1 MKKSFIKLAVLPAIF
16 GLTFGAFAQAAR
28 KPWSEVPNPKITSVE
43 KDAKDP
49 KSIVVNFTLETPRDN
64 SGADA
69 ATVVVSGPSSK
80 SAQVGKTRNAAKK
93 ATIELTT
100 SGTYTIVVKSYRND
114 NKKDTH
120 DSAPYTYNFSLPLA
134 KPSLSVLN
142 VGGSVLEAEWTPV
155 DEATGY
161 VLSYTVNGKTTSN
174 PATKDLSA
182 KITGLKTGDVA
193 AIKVTVQRGN
203 DKTDSDTIKKTVRDN
218 AERIW
223 EFTEFGTSTNPER
236 NRYELLDADNLKV
249 KLYSCTFNPKTQAII
264 DKGGKFES
272 FFDGI
277 SFYYTKIDPRKEN
290 FELTATVTVD
300 YHNPMPDGQEGF
312 GVLALDTLGVDGQP
326 MIIAYNNSTGIVS
339 RKFTTHVNGV
349 KKEIKDGIGY
359 RAVTGV
365 TEGVIAEGD
374 AAIKA
379 KASSIYQA
387 FSYDQASDA
396 VKTGDVYRVTLKKD
410 NTGYHSIYK
419 RQIASEGTVEEYIL
433 YDTKNVKLLQLDP
446 DWIYVGFA
454 VARGCNATFSDV
466 VFKTSDPKTD
476 PPAEKE
482 PPELV
487 PLTVTI
493 DCPTTYTS
501 KSYPFAMITNAK
513 GTVHIEDKY
522 GNVII
527 ENDPVEANVYYRKNI
542 KIKVPS
548 NNDWNVTFDPED
560 KWAPGENQVIAQ
572 YNADNAIYEENY
584 KTVTYVHSVA
594 SLVFKGKTL
603 YVSSKGSVFGKG
615 TQDDPIDLDT
625 AVKYLQPGQ
634 TALLLPGKYYPTKS
648 IEIER
653 GNSGTA
659 KKRKVLKSADP
670 KNRAIIDFSS
680 SSASVTAF
688 NLFGDYWTIEN
699 IDITKTQGDCKAL
712 QVGGSYNEI
721 RMVDTYLNGDTG
733 IQIAGRS
740 AESSDLWPHDNL
752 IYGCES
758 FGNSDPAQNNA
769 DGFASKLTSGKNN
782 VFRNCVSHHNVD
794 DGWDLYSKVETGAIG
809 EVLIDNCIAYANGTK
824 LDLSGK
830 GDGNGFK
837 LGGDGIAIKHILR
850 NSISWGNGTNGVTCN
865 SNPALILDRVTV
877 LGSVSYNVALYGKG
891 NADKNPR
898 TFVANGVLSFEG
910 GLGDNIKEK
919 PDLVSDNNFF
929 FNGAKTVN
937 ASGKELELKDAFVNS
952 DTSKYYNG
960 YNADG
965 TFNRIPRSVNGV
977 FDLGDLFKL
986 TSNVPAGV
994 GADYN
999 HASANANAK

>member
-1 MKKSFIKLAVLPAIF
+1 MKKSFFKAAAASLLLSAF
-16 GLTFGAFAQAAR
+16 SGAFAQNAR
-28 KPWSEVPNPKITSVE
+28 KPWSEVAAPKITSVVP
-43 KDAKDP
+43 DAKDP
-49 KSIVVNFTLETPRDN
+49 KSIVVNFDLDTPRDN
-64 SGADA
+64 SGADK
-69 ATVVVSGPSSK
+69 ATVFVTGPSTK
-80 SAQVGKTRNAAKK
+80 KADVGKTRSKSKK
-93 ATIELTT
+93 ATIELSV
-100 SGTYTIVVKSYRND
+100 SGTYTVVVKGYRNEE
-114 NKKDTH
+114 KSSI
-120 DSAPYTYNFSLPLA
+120 DSAPYTYTFSLPLA

-142 VGGSVLEAEWTPV
+142 KGDAVLEASWSSV

-161 VLSYTVNGKTTSN
+161 VVSYTVNGKTTAL
-174 PATKDLSA
+174 PATTALSA
-182 KITGLKTGDVA
+182 KITGLKTGDLA
-193 AIKVTVQRGN
+193 SIKVTAQRGS
-203 DKTDSDTIKKTVRDN
+203 DSSESDTVKKTARKD
-218 AERIW
+218 AERVW

-236 NRYELLDADNLKV
+236 NRFELVDADNLKV
-249 KLYSCTFNPKTQAII
+249 KLYSCTFNPQTQSII

-272 FFDGI
+272 FFDGM

-290 FELTATVTVD
+290 FELTVTVTVD

-312 GVLALDTLGVDGQP
+312 GVLALDQLGVDGQP
-326 MIIAYNNSTGIVS
+326 MVIAYNNSTGIVS

-365 TEGVIAEGD
+365 TNSVIEQGD

-379 KASSIYQA
+379 KAISTYEA
-387 FSYDQASDA
+387 FSYDQSSDA

-419 RQIASEGTVEEYIL
+419 RAIASEGTVEEYLL

-476 PPAEKE
+476 PAPLPE

-493 DCPTTYTS
+493 DSPTTYTT

-513 GTVHIEDKY
+513 GTVHIEDKF
-522 GNVII
+522 GNVILK
-527 ENDPVEANVYYRKNI
+527 DSPVEANVYFKKNI

-548 NNDWNVTFDPED
+548 TNDWNVTFDPED

-572 YNADNAIYEENY
+572 YDADEAVYKENY
-584 KTVTYVHSVA
+584 KSVTYVHSIS
-594 SLVFKGKTL
+594 SLIYKGKQL
-603 YVSSKGSVFGKG
+603 YVSKDGSIFGDG
-615 TQDDPIDLDT
+615 TKENPIDLDT

-634 TALLLPGKYYPTKS
+634 TALLLPGKYYPSKS

-659 KKRKVLKSADP
+659 KQRKTLKSADP
-670 KNRAIIDFSS
+670 SNRAVLDFGG
-680 SSASVTAF
+680 SSAKVSAV
-688 NLFGDYWTIEN
+688 NLYGDYWTIEN
-699 IDITKTQGDCKAL
+699 IDITRTPGDCKAI
-712 QVGGSYNEI
+712 QVGGSYNEL

-733 IQIAGRS
+733 IQISGRS
-740 AESSDLWPHDNL
+740 SEPFEMWPHDNL

-850 NSISWGNGTNGVTCN
+850 NSVSWGNGTNGVTCN

-877 LGSVSYNVALYGKG
+877 YSSASYNVTLYGKG
-891 NADKNPR
+891 NAEKSPR
-898 TFVANGVLSFEG
+898 TFEAKGVLSFEG

-919 PDLVSDNNFF
+919 PELASENNFF
-929 FNGAKTVN
+929 FTGAATSNSAGKTLTL
-937 ASGKELELKDAFVNS
+937 ADSFVS
-952 DTSKYYNG
+952 TDTSKFYNG

-965 TFNRIPRSVNGV
+965 TFNRIPRSANGV

-999 HASANANAK
+999 HVTDISNAK

>member
-1 MKKSFIKLAVLPAIF
+1 MKKSFLKMALVSAFF
-16 GLTFGAFAQAAR
+16 GMAFGAFAQAAR
-28 KPWSEVPNPKITSVE
+28 KPWSEVANPKITSVVQ
-43 KDAKDP
+43 DASDP
-49 KSIVVNFTLETPRDN
+49 KSIIVSFDLDTPRDN
-64 SGADA
+64 SGADK
-69 ATVVVSGPSSK
+69 ATVFVSGPSSK
-80 SAQVGKTRNAAKK
+80 TAQVGKTRNKAKK

-100 SGTYTIVVKSYRND
+100 SGTYTIVVKGYRNEE
-114 NKKDTH
+114 KTSH
-120 DSAPYTYNFSLPLA
+120 DSEPVTYKFSLPLA
-134 KPSLSVLN
+134 KPALSVLN
-142 VGGSVLEAEWTPV
+142 VGGSVLEASWSPV

-161 VLSYTVNGKTTSN
+161 VLSYTVNGKTVKN
-174 PATKDLSA
+174 PAVTSLSA
-182 KITGLKTGDVA
+182 KIEGLKSGDVA
-193 AIKVTVQRGN
+193 SVKVTAQRGI
-203 DKTDSDTIKKTVRDN
+203 DSSDSDTIKKTVRDN

-236 NRYELLDADNLKV
+236 NRYEVLDADDLKV
-249 KLYSCTFNPKTQAII
+249 RLYSCTYNPKTGAII
-264 DKGGKFES
+264 DKGGKYES
-272 FFDGI
+272 FFDGM

-312 GVLALDTLGVDGQP
+312 GVLALDQLGVDGQP

-339 RKFTTHVNGV
+339 RKFTTHVNGA

-379 KASSIYQA
+379 KASSIYEA
-387 FSYDQASDA
+387 FSYDQSSDA
-396 VKTGDVYRVTLKKD
+396 IKTGDVYRVTLKKD

-419 RQIASEGTVEEYIL
+419 RAIPSEGTVEEYIL
-433 YDTKNVKLLQLDP
+433 YDTKNTKLLQLDP
-446 DWIYVGFA
+446 DWIYVGFS

-476 PPAEKE
+476 PPALPE

-493 DCPTTYTS
+493 DCPTTCTE
-501 KSYPFAMITNAK
+501 KNYPFAMITNAK
-513 GTVHIEDKY
+513 GTVHVEDKF

-527 ENDPVEANVYYRKNI
+527 DSDPVEANVYYRKNI

-548 NNDWNVTFDPED
+548 TNDWNVTFDPED
-560 KWAPGENQVIAQ
+560 KWQPGENQVIAQ
-572 YNADNAIYEENY
+572 YNEENAVYEENY
-584 KTVTYVHSVA
+584 KSVTYVHSVS

-603 YVSSKGSVFGKG
+603 YVSNKGSVFGKG
-615 TQDDPIDLDT
+615 TKNDPIDLET

-648 IEIER
+648 LEIER
-653 GNSGTA
+653 GNNGTA
-659 KKRKVLKSADP
+659 KKRKVIKSADP
-670 KNRAIIDFSS
+670 KNRAIIDFGS
-680 SSASVTAF
+680 SSAGVTAI
-688 NLFGDYWTIEN
+688 NLFGDYWTLEGF
-699 IDITKTQGDCKAL
+699 DVTRTPGDCKAI
-712 QVGGSYNEI
+712 QVGGSYNQI

-733 IQIAGRS
+733 IQISGRS
-740 AESSDLWPHDNL
+740 SESSDLWPHDNL

-809 EVLIDNCIAYANGTK
+809 EVLIENCIAYANGTK

-877 LGSVSYNVALYGKG
+877 YNSVSYNIALYGKG
-891 NADKNPR
+891 DASKNPR
-898 TFVANGVLSFEG
+898 NFVANGVLSFNG
-910 GLGDNIKEK
+910 GQGDNIKEQ
-919 PDLVSDNNFF
+919 PGLAAENNFF

-937 ASGKELELKDAFVNS
+937 SAGKELTLKDTFVNT
-952 DTSKYYNG
+952 DTDKYYNG

-965 TFNRIPRSVNGV
+965 TFNRIPRSENGV
-977 FDLGDLFKL
+977 FELDDLFRLKE
-986 TSNVPAGV
+986 NIPDGV

-999 HASANANAK
+999 YAVSTANAK

>member
-1 MKKSFIKLAVLPAIF
+1 MKKSFVKMALVSALF
-16 GLTFGAFAQAAR
+16 GLVFDISAQSAR
-28 KPWSEVPNPKITSVE
+28 KPWSEAANPEITSVVQ
-43 KDAKDP
+43 DSKDP
-49 KSIVVNFTLETPRDN
+49 KSIVVNFNLDTPRDN
-64 SGADA
+64 SGADS
-69 ATVVVSGPSSK
+69 ATVFVSGPSSK
-80 SAQVGKTRNAAKK
+80 NAQVGKTRSKAKK
-93 ATIELTT
+93 AVIELTA
-100 SGTYTIVVKSYRND
+100 SGTYTIVVKGYRN
-114 NKKDTH
+114 NEKVSH
-120 DSAPYTYNFSLPLA
+120 DSAPVTYAFTLPLE

-142 VGGSVLEAEWTPV
+142 VGGAVLEASWTAV
-155 DEATGY
+155 DEASGY
-161 VLSYTVNGKTTSN
+161 VLSYTVGGKTVKN
-174 PATKDLSA
+174 PAVKSLSS
-182 KITGLKTGDVA
+182 KITGLKAGDLASV
-193 AIKVTVQRGN
+193 KVTAVRGN
-203 DKTDSDTIKKTVRDN
+203 DSSDSDLIKKTVRED
-218 AERIW
+218 AERVW

-249 KLYSCTFNPKTQAII
+249 RLYSCTFNPKTGAII
-264 DKGGKFES
+264 DKGGKYES
-272 FFDGI
+272 FFDGM

-300 YHNPMPDGQEGF
+300 YHNPSADGQEGF
-312 GVLALDTLGVDGQP
+312 GVLALDQLGVDGEP

-339 RKFTTHVNGV
+339 RKFTTHVNGA
-349 KKEIKDGIGY
+349 KKEIKNGIGY

-379 KASSIYQA
+379 KATSIYQA
-387 FSYDQASDA
+387 FSYDQASDT

-419 RQIASEGTVEEYIL
+419 RAIASEGTVEEYIL
-433 YDTKNVKLLQLDP
+433 YDSKNTKLLQLDP
-446 DWIYVGFA
+446 DWIYVGFS

-476 PPAEKE
+476 PPALPE

-487 PLTVTI
+487 PLAVTI
-493 DCPTTYTS
+493 DCPSTYTS
-501 KSYPFAMITNAK
+501 KDYPFAMISNAK
-513 GTVHIEDKY
+513 GTVHVEDKF

-548 NNDWNVTFDPED
+548 TNDWNVTFDPED
-560 KWAPGENQVIAQ
+560 KWMPGENQVIAQ
-572 YNADNAIYEENY
+572 YNEDNAAYEENY
-584 KTVTYVHSVA
+584 KSVTYVHSVS
-594 SLVFKGKTL
+594 SLVFKGKNL
-603 YVSSKGSVFGKG
+603 YVSNKGSIFGKG
-615 TQDDPIDLDT
+615 TKDDPIDLDT

-634 TALLLPGKYYPTKS
+634 TALLLPGRYYPAKS

-653 GNSGTA
+653 GNNGTA
-659 KKRKVLKSADP
+659 KKRKVIKSADS
-670 KNRAIIDFSS
+670 KNRAVIDFGS
-680 SSASVTAF
+680 SSASVTAV

-699 IDITKTQGDCKAL
+699 IDITRTPGDCKAL
-712 QVGGSYNEI
+712 QIGGSYNEI

-733 IQIAGRS
+733 IQISGRS
-740 AESSDLWPHDNL
+740 TETSDLWPHDNL

-769 DGFASKLTSGKNN
+769 DGFASKLTSGKGN

-850 NSISWGNGTNGVTCN
+850 NSVSWGNGTNGVTCN

-877 LGSVSYNVALYGKG
+877 FGSVSYNVALYGKG
-891 NADKNPR
+891 SKEMNPR
-898 TFVANGVLSFEG
+898 LFEASGVLSFKG
-910 GLGDNIKEK
+910 GQGDNIKEK
-919 PDLVSDNNFF
+919 PELASENNFF

-937 ASGKELELKDAFVNS
+937 STGKELAPADAFVS
-952 DTSKYYNG
+952 YDTEKYYNG

-965 TFNRIPRSVNGV
+965 SFNRIPRDENGV
-977 FDLGDLFKL
+977 FELGDLFRL
-986 TSNVPAGV
+986 TKNVPDGV
-994 GADYN
+994 GANYN
-999 HASANANAK
+999 YAGSKTNSK